1 MKFGA
6 QVNCYLTTWDNI
18 RTVIEAMEAGR
29 WDSLWFADHYMPSSP
44 KREEELLPAYEGYTL
59 IAAAASITERMRLG
73 NLVLDNTYRNPA
85 LLAKTVTTLDIV
97 SGGRAECAVGYC
109 SSLDVGRRTGEE
121 RWRGRRLASG
131 GLAEGVGDA
140 EAG

>member
-29 WDSLWFADHYMPSSP
+29 WDSLWFADHYLPSSP
-44 KREEELLPAYEGYTL
+44 KREEEPLPAYEGYTL

-73 NLVLDNTYRNPA
+73 NLVLGNTYRNPA
-85 LLAKTVTTLDIV
+85 LVAKNGRNGRSDIPRPLHLKHW
-97 SGGRAECAVGYC
+97 GRLVP
-109 SSLDVGRRTGEE
+109 
-121 RWRGRRLASG
+121 
-131 GLAEGVGDA
+131 
-140 EAG
+140 AGA